1 MTTRRVMKSNNFSI
15 VSNKI
20 IRDTRLSLKA
30 RGLLI
35 LMLSLPDNWEFSI
48 AGLSTTSGE
57 GKDSIRNGVKEL
69 ENAGYLTRRRKHL
82 PNGKL
87 AEMEY
92 TIYEEPIETTQEEA
106 VQDSPTQEEP
116 ALEKPTQ
123 VNTVQEKTV
132 QEKPT
137 EINKE
142 YKEVLNI
149 ASTERE
155 RENINVVQE
164 PTYPQYSLLGDGRP
178 LTCEQLKLQGS
189 YFNRFWNLY
198 PRRMNK
204 YKASL
209 AWNALPVDEAL
220 YSEIL
225 AAVERWNKS
234 RQWQDKLYVPYP
246 ETFLNERRWEDD
258 VPEET
263 PRQQA
268 KKNDVAGAVS
278 NVIARLEAMED

>member
-1 MTTRRVMKSNNFSI
+1 MATRRVVKSNNFSI

-69 ENAGYLTRRRKHL
+69 ESAGYLTRQRKHL
-82 PNGKL
+82 LNGKL

-92 TIYEEPIETTQEEA
+92 TIYEEPIETTKEEA
-106 VQDSPTQEEP
+106 TQNSPTKEEP
-116 ALEKPTQ
+116 ALEKSTQ
-123 VNTVQEKTV
+123 VNTVQG
-132 QEKPT
+132 KPT

-164 PTYPQYSLLGDGRP
+164 PTYPQYSLLGNGRP

-220 YSEIL
+220 YSSIL
-225 AAVERWNKS
+225 LTVERCSKS

-246 ETFLNERRWEDD
+246 ETFINEHRWEDD
-258 VPEET
+258 IPDDT
-263 PRQQA
+263 PKPTR
-268 KKNDVAGAVS
+268 KNDVAAAAEAV
-278 NVIARLEAMED
+278 VAGLEGMEW

>member
-1 MTTRRVMKSNNFSI
+1 MATRRVVKSNNFSI

-69 ENAGYLTRRRKHL
+69 ESAGYLTRQRKHL

-92 TIYEEPIETTQEEA
+92 TIYEEPIETTKEEA
-106 VQDSPTQEEP
+106 TQDSPIKEEP
-116 ALEKPTQ
+116 ALEKSTQ
-123 VNTVQEKTV
+123 VNTVQG
-132 QEKPT
+132 KPT

-164 PTYPQYSLLGDGRP
+164 PTYPQYSLLGNGRP

-220 YSEIL
+220 YSSIL
-225 AAVERWNKS
+225 LAVERCSKS

-246 ETFLNERRWEDD
+246 ETFINEHRWEDD
-258 VPEET
+258 IPDDT
-263 PRQQA
+263 PKPTR
-268 KKNDVAGAVS
+268 KNDVAAAAEAV
-278 NVIARLEAMED
+278 VAGLEGMEW